1 MRRSPRGHS
10 KFDIASALG
19 VVVALCVGCG
29 ASALPLAPF
38 GAAQAN
44 LETAMTA
51 ATSFYSSNRDS
62 YVGIGGGA
70 QLPGAVSSIAE
81 LDTGLTYVPGHQGST
96 NSAVISIY
104 APNRSVLVL
113 TAYGPGLQTCWG
125 ILSMKLSRT
134 SPYFQ
139 TFPRTARSGTFYF
152 RKASSASTHCA
163 AARILPSVLSTSG
176 FPAA

>member
-1 MRRSPRGHS
+1 
-10 KFDIASALG
+10 
-19 VVVALCVGCG
+19 
-29 ASALPLAPF
+29 
-38 GAAQAN
+38 
-44 LETAMTA
+44 
-51 ATSFYSSNRDS
+51 
-62 YVGIGGGA
+62 
-70 QLPGAVSSIAE
+70 VSSIAE

-163 AARILPSVLSTSG
+163 AARILPSALSTSG